1 MVRVC
6 AFPNCGNKMKS
17 YLCLSFHRLPICNRE
32 TLPLWLVAL
41 QVDVRTSL
49 RTLREIDYRVC
60 SEHFDEGDFIEK
72 SHKCRH
78 LKGNA
83 IPKAKGPTADKLETS
98 SEHPAVGG
106 GPAGK
111 ATSSS
116 VVSGN
121 GNWDGAGTGG
131 MDQITVVR
139 IDDTHIAEEQCQ
151 DGGKV
156 KDAAQCYEV
165 EYLMPAAE
173 EEEEED
179 GVYVI
184 EYSNPEEE
192 GESYQFTMSVD
203 KSLPAKKSIITHPVV
218 RESAGAPLPVLPKP
232 STVPRPRTSAGQK
245 RKLIAEEEK
254 EEEVLSNKSVLEL
267 GEHYSDVM
275 GMNSGVGQ
283 SQLVCTLCPPPG
295 KFFKR
300 GSGLA
305 VHLKHMHNLDTNKKF
320 FCTPCQRSVRTQIEL
335 DRHTKRHANKAAVFT
350 CHLCPAEAEN
360 EAEAGKR
367 GYKGSRCGL
376 KSHLETE
383 HPGVIPRCHICNKGF
398 QSIVTYL
405 ADQFRHVGVS
415 PHHCA
420 KCQIYEMTSRGLLI
434 HIKNHDKKKQQQQQ
448 EEESGEN
455 PPQALG
461 VSANGDNSATDDSD
475 F

>member
-1 MVRVC
+1 M
-6 AFPNCGNKMKS
+6 
-17 YLCLSFHRLPICNRE
+17 
-32 TLPLWLVAL
+32 
-41 QVDVRTSL
+41 
-49 RTLREIDYRVC
+49 
-60 SEHFDEGDFIEK
+60 
-72 SHKCRH
+72 
-78 LKGNA
+78 
-83 IPKAKGPTADKLETS
+83 ADSSSSILTS
-98 SEHPAVGG
+98 SERPAVGG
-106 GPAGK
+106 GTAGK

-121 GNWDGAGTGG
+121 GNWDGAGG

-139 IDDTHIAEEQCQ
+139 IDDTHIKEEQCQ

-156 KDAAQCYEV
+156 KDTAQYEM
-165 EYLMPAAE
+165 EYLVPAAE

-203 KSLPAKKSIITHPVV
+203 KSLPSKKPIITHPVAGG
-218 RESAGAPLPVLPKP
+218 ESARSPPPVLPKP
-232 STVPRPRTSAGQK
+232 SVAPRPRPGARHK

-275 GMNSGVGQ
+275 GVNSGVGP
-283 SQLVCTLCPPPG
+283 SRLVCTLCPPPG

-305 VHLKHMHNLDTNKKF
+305 VHLKHMHNLDTNKRF
-320 FCTPCQRSVRTQIEL
+320 FCVPCQRSVRTQIEL

-350 CHLCPAEAEN
+350 CHLCPAEA
-360 EAEAGKR
+360 GKR
-367 GYKGSRCGL
+367 GYKGSRWGL
-376 KSHLETE
+376 RSHLETE
-383 HPGVIPRCHICNKGF
+383 HPGVVPRCHICNKGF
-398 QSIVTYL
+398 QSVVTYL

-420 KCQIYEMTSRGLLI
+420 KCQIYEMTERGLLI
-434 HIKNHDKKKQQQQQ
+434 HIKNHDKKKQQQV
-448 EEESGEN
+448 EEEEELEVEVEEVEVEEVGET
-455 PPQALG
+455 PPQMLG

>member
-1 MVRVC
+1 M
-6 AFPNCGNKMKS
+6 A
-17 YLCLSFHRLPICNRE
+17 
-32 TLPLWLVAL
+32 
-41 QVDVRTSL
+41 
-49 RTLREIDYRVC
+49 
-60 SEHFDEGDFIEK
+60 DFSSSI
-72 SHKCRH
+72 
-78 LKGNA
+78 
-83 IPKAKGPTADKLETS
+83 IMTS
-98 SEHPAVGG
+98 SEPPAVGG

-111 ATSSS
+111 TA
-116 VVSGN
+116 SGN
-121 GNWDGAGTGG
+121 GNWDGAVAGG

-151 DGGKV
+151 DGGEV
-156 KDAAQCYEV
+156 KDAAHCYEV
-165 EYLMPAAE
+165 EYSMPAAE
-173 EEEEED
+173 EEEED
-179 GVYVI
+179 SVYVI

-203 KSLPAKKSIITHPVV
+203 KSLPAKKPIITHPAA
-218 RESAGAPLPVLPKP
+218 RESAGAPPPVLSKP
-232 STVPRPRTSAGQK
+232 SVAPRPRPGAGRK
-245 RKLIAEEEK
+245 RKLMAEEGKE

-275 GMNSGVGQ
+275 GANSAVGP

-320 FCTPCQRSVRTQIEL
+320 FCAPCQRSVRTQIEL

-350 CHLCPAEAEN
+350 CHLCPV
-360 EAEAGKR
+360 EAGKR
-367 GYKGSRCGL
+367 GYRGSRCGL

-434 HIKNHDKKKQQQQQ
+434 HIKNHDKKKKKQQQE

-455 PPQALG
+455 HQSHR